1 MGRRRQRGVRTPFQG
16 KTQFHKIRF
25 AEFEDD
31 EARPR
36 RLTIPRR
43 NEPLHQSPPPH
54 SSHPRHKCGA
64 APELFNRR
72 GVRRK
77 GIARA
82 EVFGRRHGR
91 YTPPGI
97 SRTRDVETERQAVT
111 KNLVTIGDY
120 TVGDGQPLLFIL
132 GPCVME
138 SEMLVLGIA
147 DRLAEL
153 RDRLKLQIVFKSSF
167 DKANRT
173 SVDSYRG
180 PGIDEGLRMLELVR
194 QKTGLPTTTDIHEAA
209 HAVPCAEICS
219 ILQIPAF
226 LARQTDLIV
235 AAADAAVARKICV
248 NVKKPQ
254 FVAPEDTIHA
264 VKKCRAR
271 GLDSILLSERGSTFG
286 YGRLVND
293 FRCVPIMKSFGV
305 PVVYDAT
312 HSVQLPGGST
322 TGGQREMVS
331 PLSRAAVAVGCD
343 AVFMETHPDPD
354 NALSDGP
361 NMVVL
366 DKLEELLRQLTLL
379 REAVL
384 SFGD

>member
-1 MGRRRQRGVRTPFQG
+1 MEGDF
-16 KTQFHKIRF
+16 
-25 AEFEDD
+25 
-31 EARPR
+31 
-36 RLTIPRR
+36 
-43 NEPLHQSPPPH
+43 
-54 SSHPRHKCGA
+54 
-64 APELFNRR
+64 
-72 GVRRK
+72 
-77 GIARA
+77 
-82 EVFGRRHGR
+82 
-91 YTPPGI
+91 
-97 SRTRDVETERQAVT
+97 VT
-111 KNLVTIGDY
+111 KNLVSIENY
-120 TVGDGQPLLFIL
+120 KVGDGQPLLFIL

-138 SEMLVLGIA
+138 SEELVLQVAG
-147 DRLAEL
+147 RLAEL
-153 RDRLKLQIVFKSSF
+153 RDRLNLQIVFKSSF

-180 PGIDEGLRMLELVR
+180 PGLEEGLRMLELVR
-194 QKTGLPTTTDIHEAA
+194 RKTGLPTTTDIHEAA
-209 HAVPCAEICS
+209 QAAPCAEVCS

-235 AAADAAVARKICV
+235 AAADAAVARNICV

-271 GLDSILLSERGSTFG
+271 GLNSVMLSERGSTFG

-312 HSVQLPGGST
+312 HSVQLPGGAT

-331 PLSRAAVAVGCD
+331 VLSRAAVAVGCD

-354 NALSDGP
+354 KGLSDGP
-361 NMVVL
+361 NMVPMKEL
-366 DKLEELLRQLTLL
+366 KEFIEKLYAFWKLAMLK
-379 REAVL
+379 
-384 SFGD
+384 

>member
-1 MGRRRQRGVRTPFQG
+1 MADTVHCG
-16 KTQFHKIRF
+16 
-25 AEFEDD
+25 
-31 EARPR
+31 
-36 RLTIPRR
+36 
-43 NEPLHQSPPPH
+43 QSWLVKSVPPEQAV
-54 SSHPRHKCGA
+54 SEGSFVSNN
-64 APELFNRR
+64 L
-72 GVRRK
+72 VS
-77 GIARA
+77 I
-82 EVFGRRHGR
+82 GR
-91 YTPPGI
+91 Y
-97 SRTRDVETERQAVT
+97 
-111 KNLVTIGDY
+111 N
-120 TVGDGQPLLFIL
+120 VGDDQPLLFIL

-138 SEMLVLGIA
+138 SEELVLKVAG
-147 DRLAEL
+147 RLAEL
-153 RDRLKLQIVFKSSF
+153 RDRLNLQIVFKSSF

-180 PGIDEGLRMLELVR
+180 PGIDDGLRMLDLVR

-209 HAVPCAEICS
+209 QAAPCAEVCS

-235 AAADAAVARKICV
+235 AAADAAVARNICV

-271 GLDSILLSERGSTFG
+271 GLNSIMLSERGTTFG

-312 HSVQLPGGST
+312 HSVQLPGGAT
-322 TGGQREMVS
+322 TGGQRDMV
-331 PLSRAAVAVGCD
+331 PLLARAAVAVGCD

-354 NALSDGP
+354 KALSDGP
-361 NMVVL
+361 NMVRL
-366 DKLEELLRQLTLL
+366 DQVEQLLKQLTIL
-379 REAVL
+379 RETIL
-384 SFGD
+384 SLGS

>member
-1 MGRRRQRGVRTPFQG
+1 
-16 KTQFHKIRF
+16 
-25 AEFEDD
+25 
-31 EARPR
+31 
-36 RLTIPRR
+36 
-43 NEPLHQSPPPH
+43 
-54 SSHPRHKCGA
+54 
-64 APELFNRR
+64 
-72 GVRRK
+72 
-77 GIARA
+77 
-82 EVFGRRHGR
+82 
-91 YTPPGI
+91 
-97 SRTRDVETERQAVT
+97 VEGDFVT
-111 KNLVTIGDY
+111 KNLVSIENY
-120 TVGDGQPLLFIL
+120 KVGDGQPLLFIL

-138 SEMLVLGIA
+138 SEDLVLQVAG
-147 DRLAEL
+147 RLAEM
-153 RDRLKLQIVFKSSF
+153 RDRLNLQIVFKSSF

-180 PGIDEGLRMLELVR
+180 PGLEEGLRMLELVR
-194 QKTGLPTTTDIHEAA
+194 RKTGLPTTTDIHEAA
-209 HAVPCAEICS
+209 QAAPCAEVCS

-235 AAADAAVARKICV
+235 AAADAAVARNICV

-271 GLDSILLSERGSTFG
+271 GLNSVMLSERGSTFG

-312 HSVQLPGGST
+312 HSVQLPGGAT

-331 PLSRAAVAVGCD
+331 VLSRAAVAVGCD

-354 NALSDGP
+354 KGLSDGP

-366 DKLEELLRQLTLL
+366 DRLEAMLRQLTIL
-379 REAVL
+379 RETVL
-384 SFGD
+384 AFEN